1 MKQILILS
9 IFSFGFSFGQSSEYE
24 IQSLPKNPVYFI
36 DSVKVDKVEMQ
47 NFKSEDISAVSVYK
61 DKATLA
67 GLGEEAKN
75 GVIYIETKKFNKEK
89 YVNFFKSRSED
100 YAKIYSKEND
110 DSKFVYI
117 LNGNAM
123 INSSEYDLARL
134 QDIKLKSLTVIYKN
148 ELQKKYNIFGK
159 DNGVIITTYTE

>member
-1 MKQILILS
+1 MKKILVLS
-9 IFSFGFSFGQSSEYE
+9 IFSFGFSFGQNTEYKL
-24 IQSLPKNPVYFI
+24 QSLPKNPVYFI
-36 DSVKVDKVEMQ
+36 DSIKVDKAEMQ

-75 GVIYIETKKFNKEK
+75 GVIYIETKKFSKEK
-89 YVNFFKSRSED
+89 YVNFFKSKSED

-123 INSSEYDLARL
+123 INSSEHDLARL
-134 QDIKLKSLTVIYKN
+134 QVVKLKSLTVIDKN

-159 DNGVIITTYTE
+159 DNGVIITTYAE

>member
-9 IFSFGFSFGQSSEYE
+9 IFSFGFSFGQSSEYDL
-24 IQSLPKNPVYFI
+24 QSLPKDPVYFI
-36 DSVKVDKVEMQ
+36 DSIKVDKVEMQ
-47 NFKSEDISAVSVYK
+47 NFKSEDISAISVYK

-67 GLGEEAKN
+67 SLGEEAKN
-75 GVIYIETKKFNKEK
+75 GVIYIETKKFSKEK
-89 YVNFFKSRSED
+89 YVNFFKSKSED

-123 INSSEYDLARL
+123 INSSEHDLARL
-134 QDIKLKSLTVIYKN
+134 QGIKLKSLTVIDKN